1 MKLLL
6 TSNGLSTESIAAKL
20 FALVE
25 KPASETTITFV
36 PTAMNP
42 TEGNKTWFVND
53 IWRIHAQG
61 LKQFDVVDFSAL
73 KKEEWLPRFEA
84 ADVLFFSGGDTH
96 HLIDHMREAGLD
108 TELPRLLETR
118 VYAGIS
124 AGSIVTGP
132 TTFVSSEDIDMYY
145 EDKSYA
151 GKPALNFVPFHFRP
165 HYNSHDF
172 PNARKGVMEDIAG
185 SIQETFYAVDDTS
198 ALAVV
203 DGEVEVVGEGTV
215 DSFNKPNA

>member
-6 TSNGLSTESIAAKL
+6 TSNGLSTESIAEKL

-25 KPASETTITFV
+25 KPSHETTIAFV

-53 IWRIHAQG
+53 ISRIHGQG
-61 LKQFDVVDFSAL
+61 LKQLDVVDFSAL
-73 KKEEWLPRFEA
+73 EKEEWLPRFQA

-132 TTFVSSEDIDMYY
+132 TTAVSSDDIELYY
-145 EDKSYA
+145 EDKGYK

-165 HYNSHDF
+165 HYNSPDF

-185 SIQETFYAVDDTS
+185 SIKETLYAVDDTS

-203 DGEVEVVGEGTV
+203 DGAVEIVGEGKV
-215 DSFNKPNA
+215 DVFNPNA